1 MKSCSILLIL
11 LTNLIPVHT
20 NAQNISIELNKNW
33 QFKNQKENKWYKATV
48 PGTVHT
54 DLLDNKLI
62 PDPFYRDNE
71 NKLQWIDK
79 ADWEYKTVFDV
90 DENTFV
96 KNTIELIFEGLDTY
110 ADVYLNGKLIL
121 QADNMFRSWK
131 VNVKPFIEST
141 DNVLLIKFASA
152 QNKVDSIAKAILPLV
167 LPDNNRVYVRKAQFQ
182 FGWDWGPKF
191 VGCGVWKKIK
201 LEGWDNIKIG
211 VFNSYYN
218 HEIKKLEFRYKI
230 ISRQGYMYTICLID
244 KGLAVKKKI
253 NYKDL
258 ATLVKSNEILI
269 KGNSTFTE
277 FDSGTLII
285 SPEKLLEPKK
295 QPQYSLVL
303 FHQYHKGEIKFVEE
317 CKVNIIPQNVKLIQQ
332 KDSIG
337 TSFYFEKDGKPIYAK
352 GANWIPG
359 DIFLPRLKRADY
371 LKMLLGAKA
380 ANMNMLRVWG
390 GGVYESDDFYDL
402 CDSLGIMV
410 WQDFMFAGGMYPGD
424 DAFMNN
430 VREEVKYQIERLRNH
445 PCIVLWCGNN
455 EVEEAWKNWGWQGQF
470 NLHGA
475 DSAKVWNDYKRLFQ
489 DSLKKWVDEFDGTRP
504 YVSTSP
510 KNGWGH
516 KESFTEADSHYW
528 GVWWGLED
536 WEVFENKTGR
546 FVSEYGM
553 QAMPNWNTI
562 KSFTDSSDRFMQSPV
577 IQAHQKASEGFK
589 KLNHYLTRY
598 FIDSAKL
605 SRLSLEDYT
614 YLSQCMQ
621 YYILRN
627 SIAIHR
633 SKYPANMGT
642 LLWQL
647 NDCWPVTSWSITDYS
662 RQPKAAWYAVKEA
675 YRDDVLPVKDVVYP
689 KDLKLDKPKFSMTV
703 TPDNIY
709 ITTNVSAKYVYIKS
723 IKPDVE
729 FSDNY
734 FNLEPSQQKIISVKN
749 NKKFSISDFKIK
761 SLYDILNAQ

>member
-1 MKSCSILLIL
+1 MRLLIFILLI
-11 LTNLIPVHT
+11 TPCAIY
-20 NAQNISIELNKNW
+20 AQNISIELNKNW
-33 QFKNQKENKWYKATV
+33 QFKNQKESKWYKAIV

-54 DLLDNKLI
+54 DLLANKLI

-71 NKLQWIDK
+71 SKLQWIDK
-79 ADWEYKTVFDV
+79 ADWEYKTVFNV
-90 DENTFV
+90 NEQTFTK
-96 KNTIELIFEGLDTY
+96 KNIELVFDGLDTY

-121 QADNMFRSWK
+121 QADNMFRGWTID
-131 VNVKPFIEST
+131 VKPFIKRT
-141 DNVLLIKFASA
+141 NNVLLIRFASA
-152 QNKVDSIAKAILPLV
+152 QNKVDSIAKARLPLV

-191 VGCGVWKKIK
+191 VGCGVWKMIK
-201 LEGWDNIKIG
+201 LKAHDP
-211 VFNSYYN
+211 
-218 HEIKKLEFRYKI
+218 
-230 ISRQGYMYTICLID
+230 
-244 KGLAVKKKI
+244 
-253 NYKDL
+253 
-258 ATLVKSNEILI
+258 ATRKTLRLKVSS
-269 KGNSTFTE
+269 ST
-277 FDSGTLII
+277 
-285 SPEKLLEPKK
+285 
-295 QPQYSLVL
+295 
-303 FHQYHKGEIKFVEE
+303 
-317 CKVNIIPQNVKLIQQ
+317 VKLIQQ

-337 TSFYFEKDGKPIYAK
+337 TSFYFEKNSKPIYAK

-359 DIFLPRLKRADY
+359 DVFLPRLTRADY
-371 LKMLLGAKA
+371 RKMLLSAKE

-390 GGVYESDDFYDL
+390 GGVYEADDFYDL
-402 CDSLGIMV
+402 CDSMGIMV

-424 DAFMNN
+424 DAFMHN
-430 VREEVKYQIERLRNH
+430 VREEVKYQIERLKEH

-455 EVEEAWKNWGWQGQF
+455 EVEEAWKNWGWQNQF

-516 KESFTEADSHYW
+516 KESFTEGDSHYW

-536 WEVFENKTGR
+536 WEAFEKKTGR

-553 QAMPNWNTI
+553 QSMPNWNTI
-562 KSFTDSSDRFMQSPV
+562 RRFTDSSDRYLYSPV
-577 IQAHQKASEGFK
+577 ILGHQKASDGFK

-598 FIDSAKL
+598 FIDSTRL

-621 YYILRN
+621 YYVLKN
-627 SIAIHR
+627 SIAVHR
-633 SKYPANMGT
+633 SKYPTNMGT

-662 RQPKAAWYAVKEA
+662 RHPKAAWYAVKEA
-675 YRDDVLPVKDVVYP
+675 YRDDVMPVKDAVYP
-689 KDLKLDKPKFSMTV
+689 KDLKLKRSVISIKLTGNQIKLTAGED
-703 TPDNIY
+703 
-709 ITTNVSAKYVYIKS
+709 AKYVYLS
-723 IKPDVE
+723 FNDHDAV

-734 FNLEPSQQKIISVKN
+734 FDLKKGETKTIVISN
-749 NKKFSISDFKIK
+749 ITNTREILNKLKIK
-761 SLYDILNAQ
+761 SLYDILHAQ

>member
-1 MKSCSILLIL
+1 MTEQTVCLKIKIKMNKLLYILFIL
-11 LTNLIPVHT
+11 LTRQET

-33 QFKNQKENKWYKATV
+33 QFKNQKENKWHKATV

-54 DLLDNKLI
+54 DLLAKKLI
-62 PDPFYRDNE
+62 PDPYYRDNE
-71 NKLQWIDK
+71 SKLQWVDK
-79 ADWEYKTVFDV
+79 TDWEYKTVFNL
-90 DENTFV
+90 DEILFS
-96 KNTIELIFEGLDTY
+96 KNRLELIFEGLDTY
-110 ADVYLNGKLIL
+110 ADVYLNGNLIL
-121 QADNMFRSWK
+121 QADNMFRSWTI
-131 VNVKPFIEST
+131 NVKPFIKST
-141 DNVLLIKFASA
+141 NNVLLIKFASA
-152 QNKVDSIAKAILPLV
+152 QNKVDSIAKARLPLV

-191 VGCGVWKKIK
+191 VGCGIWKPIK
-201 LEGWDNIKIG
+201 LKGWND
-211 VFNSYYN
+211 V
-218 HEIKKLEFRYKI
+218 R
-230 ISRQGYMYTICLID
+230 ISP
-244 KGLAVKKKI
+244 
-253 NYKDL
+253 
-258 ATLVKSNEILI
+258 
-269 KGNSTFTE
+269 TFT
-277 FDSGTLII
+277 I
-285 SPEKLLEPKK
+285 EK
-295 QPQYSLVL
+295 
-303 FHQYHKGEIKFVEE
+303 
-317 CKVNIIPQNVKLIQQ
+317 NNVKLIQQ

-359 DIFLPRLKRADY
+359 DIFLPRLKRKDY
-371 LKMLLGAKA
+371 RKMLLSAKD

-410 WQDFMFAGGMYPGD
+410 WQDFMFACGMYPGD

-455 EVEEAWKNWGWQGQF
+455 EVDEAWKNWGWQGQF

-475 DSAKVWNDYKRLFQ
+475 DSAEVWNDYKRLFQ

-516 KESFTEADSHYW
+516 AASFTEGDSHYW

-536 WEVFENKTGR
+536 WETFENNTGR

-562 KSFTDSSDRFMQSPV
+562 KSFTDSSDRYLYSPV
-577 IQAHQKASEGFK
+577 IQTHQKANDGFK

-614 YLSQCMQ
+614 YLSQCIQ
-621 YYILRN
+621 YYILKN
-627 SIAIHR
+627 SIAVHR
-633 SKYPANMGT
+633 SKSPANMGT

-647 NDCWPVTSWSITDYS
+647 NDCWPVASWSITDYS

-675 YRDDVLPVKDVVYP
+675 YRDEVLPVKDTVYP
-689 KDLKLDKPKFSMTV
+689 KDLILQKPQFAIFTSVNAISITSNVAVKYLYLSTKDKDFS
-703 TPDNIY
+703 
-709 ITTNVSAKYVYIKS
+709 
-723 IKPDVE
+723 

-734 FNLEPSQQKIISVKN
+734 FDLKPGETKTISTNTIINLP
-749 NKKFSISDFKIK
+749 DLKIK
-761 SLYDILNAQ
+761 SLYNILNAK

>member
-1 MKSCSILLIL
+1 MKNCSILLIL
-11 LTNLIPVHT
+11 IINLIPVQT

-54 DLLDNKLI
+54 DLLANKLI

-71 NKLQWIDK
+71 IKLQWIDS
-79 ADWEYKTVFDV
+79 ADWEYR
-90 DENTFV
+90 
-96 KNTIELIFEGLDTY
+96 TIFNVNEYIFTSGRARLNFTGLDTY
-110 ADVYLNGKLIL
+110 ADVYLNGHLIL
-121 QADNMFRSWK
+121 QANNMFRDWIIPVDEYLKKS
-131 VNVKPFIEST
+131 NNI
-141 DNVLLIKFASA
+141 LLIRFSSA
-152 QNKVDSIAKAILPLV
+152 QRKVDSIAKSRLPLI
-167 LPDNNRVYVRKAQFQ
+167 LPDNNRVYVRKAQYH

-191 VGCGVWKKIK
+191 ISCGIWKPIK
-201 LEGWDNIKIG
+201 LFVPPAARKTTKPGES
-211 VFNSYYN
+211 F
-218 HEIKKLEFRYKI
+218 
-230 ISRQGYMYTICLID
+230 
-244 KGLAVKKKI
+244 
-253 NYKDL
+253 
-258 ATLVKSNEILI
+258 AT
-269 KGNSTFTE
+269 
-277 FDSGTLII
+277 
-285 SPEKLLEPKK
+285 
-295 QPQYSLVL
+295 
-303 FHQYHKGEIKFVEE
+303 
-317 CKVNIIPQNVKLIQQ
+317 LIQQ
-332 KDSIG
+332 PDSIG
-337 TSFYFEKDGKPIYAK
+337 TSFYFEKDGNPIYAK
-352 GANWIPG
+352 GANWIPA
-359 DIFLPRLKRADY
+359 DVFLPRLKKEDY
-371 LKMLLGAKA
+371 RKLLLSAKD

-390 GGVYESDDFYDL
+390 GGVYEADEFYDL

-455 EVEEAWKNWGWQGQF
+455 EINEAWKNWGWQNQF

-475 DSAKVWNDYKRLFQ
+475 DSAKIWNDYKRLFE

-516 KESFTEADSHYW
+516 KESFTEGDSHYW

-536 WEVFENKTGR
+536 WETFENKTGR

-562 KSFTDSSDRFMQSPV
+562 KNFTDSAERYLYSPV
-577 IQAHQKASEGFK
+577 IQSHQKASEGFK

-621 YYILRN
+621 YYILKN
-627 SIAIHR
+627 SIAVHR

-647 NDCWPVTSWSITDYS
+647 NDCWPVASWSITDYS

-675 YRDDVLPVKDVVYP
+675 YRDDVIPHRDTVNP
-689 KDLKLDKPKFSMTV
+689 KDLKLKKPNFKIILTGNTLS
-703 TPDNIY
+703 
-709 ITTNVSAKYVYIKS
+709 ITSDVFAKYIYLSFDKTGYT
-723 IKPDVE
+723 
-729 FSDNY
+729 FSDN
-734 FNLEPSQQKIISVKN
+734 FFDLQAGETKTVNCSEILIQKGILANTNI
-749 NKKFSISDFKIK
+749 KIK
-761 SLYDILNAQ
+761 SLYDIVN

>member
-1 MKSCSILLIL
+1 MTRLF
-11 LTNLIPVHT
+11 LTIFLVLNVYAIS
-20 NAQNISIELNKNW
+20 AQNISIELNQNW
-33 QFKNQKENKWYKATV
+33 QFKNQKENTWYKATV

-54 DLLDNKLI
+54 DLIANKMI

-71 NKLQWIDK
+71 SKLQWVDK

-90 DENTFV
+90 DTIISLKKEN
-96 KNTIELIFEGLDTY
+96 IELVFDGLDTY

-121 QADNMFRSWK
+121 QADNMFRGWT
-131 VNVKPFIEST
+131 VDVKPMIKRT
-141 DNVLLIKFASA
+141 NNVLLIKFASA
-152 QNKVDSIAKAILPLV
+152 QNKVDSIAKSRLPLI

-191 VGCGVWKKIK
+191 VGCGIWRKIK
-201 LEGWDNIKIG
+201 INATGKKYIGITIDATSTNKIK
-211 VFNSYYN
+211 YN
-218 HEIKKLEFRYKI
+218 
-230 ISRQGYMYTICLID
+230 
-244 KGLAVKKKI
+244 APP
-253 NYKDL
+253 
-258 ATLVKSNEILI
+258 SN
-269 KGNSTFTE
+269 T
-277 FDSGTLII
+277 
-285 SPEKLLEPKK
+285 
-295 QPQYSLVL
+295 
-303 FHQYHKGEIKFVEE
+303 
-317 CKVNIIPQNVKLIQQ
+317 NVKLIQQ

-352 GANWIPG
+352 GANWIPA
-359 DIFLPRLKRADY
+359 DVFLPRLTKSDY
-371 LKMLLGAKA
+371 RKMLLSAKN

-430 VREEVKYQIERLRNH
+430 VREEVKYQIQRLRHH

-455 EVEEAWKNWGWQGQF
+455 EVEEAWKNWGWQKQF

-489 DSLKKWVDEFDGTRP
+489 DSLKIWVSAFDGTRP

-516 KESFTEADSHYW
+516 AASFIEGDSHYW
-528 GVWWGLED
+528 GVWWGMED
-536 WEVFENKTGR
+536 WEAFENKTGR

-562 KSFTDSSDRFMQSPV
+562 KSFTDSTDRYLYSPV
-577 IQAHQKASEGFK
+577 IRAHQKASDGFK
-589 KLNHYLTRY
+589 KLDHYLTRY

-605 SRLSLEDYT
+605 SKLSLEDYT

-621 YYILRN
+621 YYILKN
-627 SIAIHR
+627 SIAVHR

-675 YRDDVLPVKDVVYP
+675 YRDDVMPVKDAVYP
-689 KDLKLDKPKFSMTV
+689 KNLKLNKPEFSILISSNT
-703 TPDNIY
+703 
-709 ITTNVSAKYVYIKS
+709 ITIRSNVAAKYIYLSVN
-723 IKPDVE
+723 DAGLQ

-734 FNLEPSQQKIISVKN
+734 FDLEPGKTKIITAN
-749 NKKFSISDFKIK
+749 RAINKTELKVK
-761 SLYDILNAQ
+761 SLYSVLNAH

>member
-1 MKSCSILLIL
+1 MRLLIFILLI
-11 LTNLIPVHT
+11 TPCAIF
-20 NAQNISIELNKNW
+20 AQNISIELNKNW
-33 QFKNQKENKWYKATV
+33 QFKNEKESKWYKATV

-54 DLLDNKLI
+54 DLLANKLI

-71 NKLQWIDK
+71 GKLQWIDK
-79 ADWEYKTVFDV
+79 ADWEYRTIFNIDASTFAKKNIELVFD
-90 DENTFV
+90 
-96 KNTIELIFEGLDTY
+96 GLDTY

-121 QADNMFRSWK
+121 QADNMFRGWA
-131 VNVKPFIEST
+131 VDVKPFIKRS
-141 DNVLLIKFASA
+141 NNLLLIRFASA
-152 QNKVDSIAKAILPLV
+152 QNKVDSTAKSKLPLI

-191 VGCGVWKKIK
+191 VGCGIWKKVYLK
-201 LEGWDNIKIG
+201 
-211 VFNSYYN
+211 V
-218 HEIKKLEFRYKI
+218 
-230 ISRQGYMYTICLID
+230 
-244 KGLAVKKKI
+244 A
-253 NYKDL
+253 DL
-258 ATLVKSNEILI
+258 KTSIALNNDHNVI
-269 KGNSTFTE
+269 
-277 FDSGTLII
+277 
-285 SPEKLLEPKK
+285 
-295 QPQYSLVL
+295 
-303 FHQYHKGEIKFVEE
+303 
-317 CKVNIIPQNVKLIQQ
+317 VKLIQQ

-337 TSFYFEKDGKPIYAK
+337 NSFYFEKEGKPIYAK

-359 DIFLPRLKRADY
+359 DVFLPRLTREDY
-371 LKMLLGAKA
+371 RKMLLSAKN

-402 CDSLGIMV
+402 CDSLDIMV

-510 KNGWGH
+510 KNGWGR
-516 KESFTEADSHYW
+516 KESFTEGDSHYW
-528 GVWWGLED
+528 GVWWGLQD
-536 WEVFENKTGR
+536 WEAFENKTGR

-562 KSFTDSSDRFMQSPV
+562 KSFTDSSDRYMQSPI
-577 IQAHQKASEGFK
+577 IQAHQKASDGFK

-598 FIDSAKL
+598 FIDSARL
-605 SRLSLEDYT
+605 SKLSLEDYT

-621 YYILRN
+621 YYILKN
-627 SIAIHR
+627 SIAVQR

-662 RQPKAAWYAVKEA
+662 RQPKAAWYAVMEA
-675 YRDDVLPVKDVVYP
+675 YRDDRVLVKDSVYP
-689 KDLKLDKPKFSMTV
+689 KYLKLSKPAFTFKKWDDGYFS
-703 TPDNIY
+703 
-709 ITTNVSAKYVYIKS
+709 ITSNVDAHYVYLNPGNEILS
-723 IKPDVE
+723 ISE
-729 FSDNY
+729 NY
-734 FNLEPSQQKIISVKN
+734 FSLKAGVEKEL
-749 NKKFSISDFKIK
+749 KFKDKYFDMTMVSKIK
-761 SLYDILNAQ
+761 IRSLYDILNAQ